1 MHTLEDY
8 KALLAAVRTQ
18 TGLDMMVPDE
28 SGLVSVRVQDEYNL
42 NLQFVE
48 ATDKILCFVE
58 VAELPKDA
66 GKAVYRDLLVGGLF
80 GKDTAGGYFALEAET
95 ESVIYNYL
103 FDFDTAAQDVE
114 DFVETLEKILQLC
127 DIWAER
133 IRNDLADGENAVGG
147 FGLGGAEAHYA
158 PAHEF
163 RFQV

>member
-42 NLQFVE
+42 NLQFIE

-80 GKDTAGGYFALEAET
+80 GKDTAGGHFAIEPET
-95 ESVIYNYL
+95 EAVVYNYI
-103 FDFDTAAQDVE
+103 FDFETASQDIDE
-114 DFVETLEKILQLC
+114 FIETLEKILQLC
-127 DIWAER
+127 DIWADR
-133 IRNDLADGENAVGG
+133 IRDDLTGAADAAEKSDD
-147 FGLGGAEAHYA
+147 AEAQPSA
-158 PAHEF
+158 PAREF
-163 RFQV
+163 RFEV

>member
-80 GKDTAGGYFALEAET
+80 GKDTAGGYFAIEPET
-95 ESVIYNYL
+95 EAVVYNYI
-103 FDFDTAAQDVE
+103 FDFDRAAQDIE
-114 DFVETLEKILQLC
+114 EFIETLEKVLQLC
-127 DIWAER
+127 DIWADR
-133 IRNDLADGENAVGG
+133 MRGNLTDADGDVAEKTDD
-147 FGLGGAEAHYA
+147 AEAQPSA
-158 PAHEF
+158 PAREF
-163 RFQV
+163 RFEV

>member
-1 MHTLEDY
+1 MHSLEDY
-8 KALLAAVRTQ
+8 KAFLAAVRTQ

-42 NLQFVE
+42 NLQFIE
-48 ATDKILCFVE
+48 ATNKILCFVE
-58 VAELPKDA
+58 VVELPKDA

-133 IRNDLADGENAVGG
+133 IRNDLADGGDAI
-147 FGLGGAEAHYA
+147 GGAEAHDT
-158 PAHEF
+158 PMHEF